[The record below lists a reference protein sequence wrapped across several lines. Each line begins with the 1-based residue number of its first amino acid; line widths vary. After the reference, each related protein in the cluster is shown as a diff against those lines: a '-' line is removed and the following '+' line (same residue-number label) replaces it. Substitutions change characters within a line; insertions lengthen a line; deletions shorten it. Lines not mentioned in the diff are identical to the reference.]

1 MTYCRHALLALFFGF
16 FIFTPLFGGGG
27 GESGSGVTRGVSTAP
42 EGEGLLNVVATTS
55 ILGDVVSQIGGDAI
69 ELHVLI
75 GRGQDPHSFE
85 PTPKTLAAIESAEI
99 IFTNGFGLEE
109 SLLDDIEAA
118 AGGEVIAA
126 SRNIDPLSFDEDGDH
141 PENGNA
147 EDEDEEED
155 HGEEHHDHGDVDPH
169 VWFDPTNVMA
179 WVDAIEK
186 VLEEA
191 DPQNAGVYEMRA
203 AAYMA
208 KLKEL
213 DTTIREQAASL
224 PDAKRKLVTDHDV
237 FSYFAEEYGFEIIG
251 AIIPTMSGG
260 AEVSARHLAGLV
272 DLLRRENI
280 GTIFI
285 GATAGRS
292 VRSLANSLAA
302 ELDRDIQIVSILT
315 GSLTKPGGAGD
326 TYIDYMEYNI
336 EKIFAAL
343 AAEL

>member
-1 MTYCRHALLALFFGF
+1 MMAYCRGALLALFFGF
-16 FIFTPLFGGGG
+16 FVFTPVFGGGG
-27 GESGSGVTRGVSTAP
+27 GESGSGAERGVSTPP
-42 EGEGLLNVVATTS
+42 ESEGLLNVVATTS
-55 ILGDVVSQIGGDAI
+55 ILGDVVSQVGGDAI
-69 ELHVLI
+69 DLYVLI

-126 SRNIDPLSFDEDGDH
+126 SRNIDPLSLDEDGGH
-141 PENGNA
+141 A

-155 HGEEHHDHGDVDPH
+155 HGEEYHDHGDVDPH

-179 WVDAIEK
+179 WVDTIEK
-186 VLEEA
+186 VLKEA
-191 DPQNAGVYEMRA
+191 DPQNAGVYETRA
-203 AAYMA
+203 AAYTG

-224 PDAKRKLVTDHDV
+224 PDDKRKLVTDHDV

-251 AIIPTMSGG
+251 AVIPTMSGR

-292 VRSLANSLAA
+292 VRSLTNNLAA
-302 ELDRDIQIVSILT
+302 ELDRDVQIVSILT

-336 EKIFAAL
+336 EKMFTAL